1 MIKYIHL
8 IITIFI
14 IAISLTELLSNINKP
29 YDISRAEKLYIDQ
42 CSKCHRKNGTGIR
55 RVYPPLKNAD
65 YIRNNSV
72 EELLRGMIY
81 GRSGRIVVNGV
92 TYNGVMET
100 EVDKTLS
107 DYDIGLILTYVLWE
121 FNDIK
126 KIVTPEEV
134 QSARKAGKLPVH
146 K

>member
-1 MIKYIHL
+1 MIKKIYL
-8 IITIFI
+8 IIL
-14 IAISLTELLSNINKP
+14 SLILITYITELSSNTNRP
-29 YDISRAEKLYIDQ
+29 YDIARAEKLYIDQ

-65 YIRNNSV
+65 YIANNSV
-72 EELLRGMIY
+72 EELLRGMLF

-121 FNDIK
+121 FNNIQ
-126 KIVTPEEV
+126 KIVTPEDV